1 MRQRLSRWAPM
12 GTLAAGTV
20 LALAS
25 AGAQPPTS
33 ATPKQPPAAETK
45 AGTQADTQADT
56 AAPADPAAKPNGEP
70 AAATEL
76 FNGRNLDGW
85 EVSKFGG
92 GGEIYVEEG
101 QIVLDFGASLT
112 GLRYR
117 GEVPPSN
124 YELSLEGQR
133 SDGTDFFCALTFP
146 VGQEHCSLILG
157 GWGGAVVG
165 LSSIDGKDASENDT
179 TQYIGFKK
187 GQWYSV
193 KVRVTDERIQVE
205 LDGKQIIDQSR
216 ADHRFSVRREVELS
230 RPLGIA
236 SWETRAR
243 IRNIRLRKL

>member
-1 MRQRLSRWAPM
+1 MIQTLCRCV
-12 GTLAAGTV
+12 GTSLLLGSVTV
-20 LALAS
+20 SLVV
-25 AGAQPPTS
+25 AQTPPTS
-33 ATPKQPPAAETK
+33 
-45 AGTQADTQADT
+45 
-56 AAPADPAAKPNGEP
+56 EP
-70 AAATEL
+70 AAAKPAEPKESAKPAEPAKADDAAAGTAL

-92 GGEIYVEEG
+92 GGEIYVEDG

-112 GLRYR
+112 GIRYR

-205 LDGKQIIDQSR
+205 LDGKQIIDQAR
-216 ADHRFSVRREVELS
+216 AEHRFSVRREVDLS

-236 SWETRAR
+236 AWETRAR